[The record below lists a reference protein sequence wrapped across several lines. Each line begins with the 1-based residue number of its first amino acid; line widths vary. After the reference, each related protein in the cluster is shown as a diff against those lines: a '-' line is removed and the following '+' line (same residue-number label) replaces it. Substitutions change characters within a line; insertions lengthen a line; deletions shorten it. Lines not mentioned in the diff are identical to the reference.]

1 MKAKPDQTPQI
12 QQNNIQSSMKPHFLA
27 LYCLIGDAVSA
38 WSNPPVTIG
47 ADGRQLQT
55 RHTHRHPA
63 LFASSLDGVDTAD
76 AAAGTNDVSIEYNA
90 AAKLAYDV
98 WRKQYPPP
106 LKASQRVL
114 LSAEEVAAGGGIDP
128 AKFATF
134 ERNYEIVTVANIRAK
149 RAARMYGGEA
159 EIVTLGSDADTVAL
173 PLPPTNAD
181 TVALPLPPSFVP
193 DTGTSVD
200 AADVSIQYNAPARLA
215 YDEWLAA
222 NGRVGEE
229 FDDVKFGTFE
239 QNYVAVSVANTSA
252 KKAARDAG
260 ESADTALSLM
270 ELGSDADS
278 VISSGSGAGSTSW
291 GIVGGLAGA
300 KDTKLGSLSF
310 GEEFGESFKWKSSS
324 DDRLRS
330 ALGIDASSSSD
341 SSDTGRSATFFFTET
356 EKEKEAPHLPEELPS
371 YQDVK
376 ARASDK
382 YEVVSEGDKDL
393 ESKTVAELRDMLERK
408 GMPVSGTKSELIY
421 RLQNADDAESEVV
434 KETKKNMERE
444 YGLSISVDKVRE
456 ILVSYIFNSISFS
469 YFTQNVSHRIE
480 LDDLLA
486 ASVHSLH
493 TRRQSLAG
501 KLKRTCRQMPS
512 KALLLP
518 ELLCR

>member
-1 MKAKPDQTPQI
+1 MQLYPTPNVVPATLTDDQVRKQPDQVQH
-12 QQNNIQSSMKPHFLA
+12 NNIQSSMKPHFLA

-38 WSNPPVTIG
+38 WSNPPVTVG
-47 ADGRQLQT
+47 TDGRLQLQT
-55 RHTHRHPA
+55 RHSHRRRA
-63 LFASSLDGVDTAD
+63 LFASSLDGVETAD

-90 AAKLAYDV
+90 AAKLAYDA

-114 LSAEEVAAGGGIDP
+114 LSAEEVAVGGEMDP

-173 PLPPTNAD
+173 PLPPTDAD
-181 TVALPLPPSFVP
+181 TVALPMPPSFLP
-193 DTGTSVD
+193 DTATSVD

-222 NGRVGEE
+222 NGRAGEE

-260 ESADTALSLM
+260 ESAGTALSLM

-278 VISSGSGAGSTSW
+278 VISSGSGAGSTSSSW
-291 GIVGGLAGA
+291 DIFGGLAGA
-300 KDTKLGSLSF
+300 KDAKLGSLSF
-310 GEEFGESFKWKSSS
+310 GKEFGESFKWKSSS

-341 SSDTGRSATFFFTET
+341 SSDTGRSTTFFFTET
-356 EKEKEAPHLPEELPS
+356 EKEKETPHLPEDLPS

-376 ARASDK
+376 AHASDK
-382 YEVVSEGDKDL
+382 YEVVSEGDEDL
-393 ESKTVAELRDMLERK
+393 ESKTVAELRDMLKRK

-444 YGLSISVDKVRE
+444 YGVSISADKVRE
-456 ILVSYIFNSISFS
+456 ILVSYILIVSFS
-469 YFTQNVSHRIE
+469 YFTLQ
-480 LDDLLA
+480 L
-486 ASVHSLH
+486 
-493 TRRQSLAG
+493 
-501 KLKRTCRQMPS
+501 
-512 KALLLP
+512 
-518 ELLCR
+518 

>member
-1 MKAKPDQTPQI
+1 
-12 QQNNIQSSMKPHFLA
+12 MKPHFLA

-63 LFASSLDGVDTAD
+63 LFASSLVDGVDTAD

-90 AAKLAYDV
+90 AAKLAYDI

-159 EIVTLGSDADTVAL
+159 EIVTLGSD
-173 PLPPTNAD
+173 AD

>member
-1 MKAKPDQTPQI
+1 MGKQRQLAAVFNTTFCLEYNLANGQSSEKAKPDQTPQI

-38 WSNPPVTIG
+38 WSNPPATVGT
-47 ADGRQLQT
+47 DGRFQLQT
-55 RHTHRHPA
+55 RHTHRHRA
-63 LFASSLDGVDTAD
+63 LFASSLDGVEPAD

-90 AAKLAYDV
+90 AAKLAYDA

-114 LSAEEVAAGGGIDP
+114 LSAEEVAVGGEMDP

-149 RAARMYGGEA
+149 QAARMYGGEA

-173 PLPPTNAD
+173 PLPPTEAD
-181 TVALPLPPSFVP
+181 TSFLP
-193 DTGTSVD
+193 DTATSVD
-200 AADVSIQYNAPARLA
+200 EADVSIEYNAPARLA

-222 NGRVGEE
+222 NGRAGEE
-229 FDDVKFGTFE
+229 FDYVKFGTFE
-239 QNYVAVSVANTSA
+239 QNYVAVSIANTSA

-260 ESADTALSLM
+260 ESADTAVSLM

-278 VISSGSGAGSTSW
+278 VISSGSGAGSTSSSW
-291 GIVGGLAGA
+291 DIFGGLAGA
-300 KDTKLGSLSF
+300 KDAKLGSLSF
-310 GEEFGESFKWKSSS
+310 GKEFGESFKWKSSS

-341 SSDTGRSATFFFTET
+341 SSDTGRSTTFFFTET
-356 EKEKEAPHLPEELPS
+356 EKEKETPNLPKDLPS

-376 ARASDK
+376 AHASDK
-382 YEVVSEGDKDL
+382 YEVVSEGDEVL
-393 ESKTVAELRDMLERK
+393 ESKTVAELRDMLKRK

-444 YGLSISVDKVRE
+444 YGVSISADKVRE
-456 ILVSYIFNSISFS
+456 ILVSYITVSFS
-469 YFTQNVSHRIE
+469 YF
-480 LDDLLA
+480 
-486 ASVHSLH
+486 
-493 TRRQSLAG
+493 
-501 KLKRTCRQMPS
+501 
-512 KALLLP
+512 ALQL
-518 ELLCR
+518 